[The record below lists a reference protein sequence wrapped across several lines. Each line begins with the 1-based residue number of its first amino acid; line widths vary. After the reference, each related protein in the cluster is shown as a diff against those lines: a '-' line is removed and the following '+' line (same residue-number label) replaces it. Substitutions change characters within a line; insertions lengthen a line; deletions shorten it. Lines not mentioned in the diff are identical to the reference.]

1 MPTYEYLC
9 RKCGHAFEE
18 YQSMSEEPLTRCPEC
33 GTDNLARVMGTGGGI
48 IFKGSGFYVTDYRK
62 TDPAGRADTGKR
74 DAEKKEK
81 TKEKTKEKSGAA
93 EPAPGESG
101 TKETK
106 NEPAKGDAGG
116 GSAGPQSSPPPPPP
130 GPRGKKD

>member
-18 YQSMSEEPLTRCPEC
+18 FQSMSEEPLTRCPEC

-81 TKEKTKEKSGAA
+81 TKEKSGAA

>member
-81 TKEKTKEKSGAA
+81 TKEKSGAA

>member
-9 RKCGHAFEE
+9 RKCGHTFEE

-62 TDPAGRADTGKR
+62 TDAPGRADGVKR

-81 TKEKTKEKSGAA
+81 AKKKSDAR
-93 EPAPGESG
+93 EPAPGEPG
-101 TKETK
+101 KKE
-106 NEPAKGDAGG
+106 PDAAKKTGKSDAGKG
-116 GSAGPQSSPPPPPP
+116 TPGSQPSPPSGPPE
-130 GPRGKKD
+130 KKD